1 MDRRQHSF
9 DTFAL
14 LRAAMEGDEEDVR
27 EALQAGADVNAADA
41 NGRTSL
47 TSAITGERRVAFYE
61 IGNTD
66 MC

>member
-1 MDRRQHSF
+1 
-9 DTFAL
+9 
-14 LRAAMEGDEEDVR
+14 MEGDEEDVR